1 MRTLI
6 LCLLIGGLFNFSC
19 EKNGL
24 NEYGLKCDIE
34 PINGSD
40 KDIIGKWRKVKSE
53 YTFTPT
59 KTDPIDYSCDNI
71 IYHFKSDSEVEI
83 TSDISTEGRVPGSYS
98 YRIITEPPWVW
109 MTEHRTLKIGD
120 SSWAYSIKD
129 NWMILSQAPVDGMID
144 HFIRVE

>member
-1 MRTLI
+1 M
-6 LCLLIGGLFNFSC
+6 GFFSFSC
-19 EKNGL
+19 EKDGL
-24 NEYGLKCDIE
+24 NEYGLKCDVK
-34 PINGSD
+34 PVNGSD
-40 KDIIGKWRKVKSE
+40 EDITGKWRKVKSE

-59 KTDPIDYSCDNI
+59 KMDPIDYSCDNI
-71 IYHFKSDSEVEI
+71 IYHFKSNGEVEI
-83 TSDISTEGRVPGSYS
+83 TSDISIEGRDPGSYS

-120 SSWAYSIKD
+120 SSWACNIKD